1 MREFFGSEPF
11 LVTAADALTDID
23 LEALARTHR
32 EHDGIATLATKRVTN
47 VSEYG
52 VVVTGADGRVQGFQE
67 KPDPGEALSDL
78 ANCMIYVLEPEIFD
92 YFPDREEVDFA
103 LDVFPA
109 LLEHDVP
116 FGVHVADAYWNDVGS
131 LSEYL
136 QGNLDVLNGAVAVEP
151 AGALVEPG
159 TGDGLGDGI
168 EQERPRPGRRG
179 SANRRR
185 RAARRAGGARPER
198 LDRGRSPGAG
208 VGPARRSDGARAGG
222 LAAGC
227 DPRDASMRAAER
239 GTAPAVELLW
249 WAGCPSCGARRSSW
263 CARRWPPLGLDPG
276 ALVVREV
283 GDRGRGRARALRRLA
298 DDPDR
303 RPRHPGPGRRAGR
316 SDLPRLPAARRPH
329 LGAPRPRRPRRGAGG
344 GDRGNARM
352 TSEA

>member
-1 MREFFGSEPF
+1 MVAVANRPIMEHVLALLARHGLGEVVANLHWYPETIREAFADGSRLGIELTYSDEERLLGTAGGVRNVREFFGSEPF
-11 LVTAADALTDID
+11 VVTAADALTDID

-32 EHDGIATLATKRVTN
+32 EHDWIATLATKRVTN

-159 TGDGLGDGI
+159 SGDGLGDGI
-168 EQERPRPGRRG
+168 EQDGPVLVGE
-179 SANRRR
+179 
-185 RAARRAGGARPER
+185 GARI
-198 LDRGRSPGAG
+198 GAG
-208 VGPARRSDGARAGG
+208 TRLEGPVVLGPNASIGTESRVRESVLLSGATVPNHG
-222 LAAGC
+222 LAAGAILGMV
-227 DPRDASMRAAER
+227 DAR
-239 GTAPAVELLW
+239 G
-249 WAGCPSCGARRSSW
+249 
-263 CARRWPPLGLDPG
+263 
-276 ALVVREV
+276 
-283 GDRGRGRARALRRLA
+283 
-298 DDPDR
+298 
-303 RPRHPGPGRRAGR
+303 
-316 SDLPRLPAARRPH
+316 
-329 LGAPRPRRPRRGAGG
+329 
-344 GDRGNARM
+344 
-352 TSEA
+352 